1 MRIQNDKTQIS
12 VNSWPMRNHA
22 FIWVF
27 QVCRFLFLS
36 DCGMYYLFVKHSWS
50 VIVHKIAKL
59 TAAKFD
65 PETGGA
71 GSLISGPCRGLEDF

>member
-1 MRIQNDKTQIS
+1 
-12 VNSWPMRNHA
+12 
-22 FIWVF
+22 
-27 QVCRFLFLS
+27 
-36 DCGMYYLFVKHSWS
+36 